1 MLPKKGIVFPNV
13 ERLKSNRLRARICV
27 LGRSALPSSVNPP

>member
-13 ERLKSNRLRARICV
+13 EKLESPPLRARICV
-27 LGRSALPSSVNPP
+27 PVRSALPSSVNPP